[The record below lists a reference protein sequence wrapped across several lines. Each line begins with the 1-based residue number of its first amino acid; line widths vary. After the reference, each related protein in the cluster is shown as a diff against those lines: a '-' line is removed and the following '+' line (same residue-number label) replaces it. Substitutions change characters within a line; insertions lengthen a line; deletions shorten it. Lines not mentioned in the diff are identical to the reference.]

1 MGIMVDPA
9 IRLCAK
15 WSPINKNNSM
25 NRKFL
30 LALVALSALSLAA
43 RGDIIPTLDS
53 VTGSAPNFSWN
64 YSANV
69 TVDQTV
75 NSGDFF
81 TIYDFSSI
89 IPTTH
94 SQPTGWTFSTALI
107 GPTAPL
113 TSPTDNPTLWNV
125 TWTYNG
131 AAAIPG
137 SAALGMFTVVT
148 STDQL
153 KTGQFTAQATRS
165 SGPEAG
171 SKISNIGNVTVP
183 VPEPSSVFPI
193 LSLLS
198 AIGADRFLRRRKK
211 SA

>member
-1 MGIMVDPA
+1 
-9 IRLCAK
+9 
-15 WSPINKNNSM
+15 M
-25 NRKFL
+25 NRKTL
-30 LALVALSALSLAA
+30 LVLVALSALSLAA
-43 RGDIIPTLDS
+43 RADIIPTLDS

-75 NSGDFF
+75 NAGDFF

-89 IPTTH
+89 VPTTH
-94 SQPTGWTFSTALI
+94 SEPTGWIFSTALI

-113 TSPTDNPTLWNV
+113 TGPTDNPNLWNV

-131 AAAIPG
+131 NAAITGP
-137 SAALGMFTVVT
+137 SALGMFTVLT

-153 KTGQFTAQATRS
+153 KTGQFTAQATRN

-171 SKISNIGNVTVP
+171 SKVSNIGNVTVP
-183 VPEPSSVFPI
+183 VPEPSCVFPI